1 VTETAIRPQA
11 KVIRRVL
18 DYPVPKEVIEKY
30 VDRYELTEQVAREHE
45 REFKRYLAMCL
56 ANPEAAY
63 GMFGPID
70 DFWHTWI
77 LFTREWHEFGETV
90 AGHYI
95 HHRPTTRAE
104 KALVRS
110 GQAPS
115 AYGRFLAAYPAFF
128 GEEAPAHLWPR
139 QQEAMAGADCSCL
152 KCSDGWGH
160 TAAPGAVTNL
170 AGNRT
175 AWAGYLSQPR
185 PNLFS
190 TKS

>member
-1 VTETAIRPQA
+1 MTETAIRPQA

-45 REFKRYLAMCL
+45 REFKRYMALCL
-56 ANPEAAY
+56 ADPEAAY

-70 DFWHTWI
+70 EFWHTWI
-77 LFTREWHEFGETV
+77 LFTREWHEFGEAV

-104 KALVRS
+104 KERVRS

-115 AYGRFLAAYPAFF
+115 AYGRFLTAYPAFF

-139 QQEAMAGADCSCL
+139 PKEAMAGAGSPCSSC
-152 KCSDGWGH
+152 WGGCDH
-160 TAAPGAVTNL
+160 NGC
-170 AGNRT
+170 AGGCN
-175 AWAGYLSQPR
+175 
-185 PNLFS
+185 
-190 TKS
+190 